1 MNLKNVLIAI
11 IAAGFLTACGGS
23 AKVTKSFSDDAVA
36 TMKSHKMELRNVT
49 VSADEVPDHF
59 VSAMK
64 GHLKNELKK
73 RGLLAGNGNAQAAA
87 IDMDVTY
94 YRMRGGIT
102 RMMFGI
108 LAGKD
113 GVEADIKILE
123 HGTNNVLTTL
133 TASSYNVMAL
143 GGPDDV
149 AQMFAEEA
157 AEAIEKNLATSSKK
171 VATLKK

>member
-1 MNLKNVLIAI
+1 MNLKNLFIAV
-11 IAAGFLTACGGS
+11 AAAAVLTACGGS

-36 TMKSHKMELRNVT
+36 TIKSQKLELRDVK
-49 VSADEVPDHF
+49 VSAEDVPDHF

-64 GHLKNELKK
+64 GHLKNELKM
-73 RGLLAGNGNAQAAA
+73 RGLLAGDSNTQAAV
-87 IDMDVTY
+87 IDLDVTY

-113 GVEADIKILE
+113 GVEAEIKILE

-157 AEAIEKNLATSSKK
+157 AVAIEENLKSSSKK
-171 VATLKK
+171 VAAK